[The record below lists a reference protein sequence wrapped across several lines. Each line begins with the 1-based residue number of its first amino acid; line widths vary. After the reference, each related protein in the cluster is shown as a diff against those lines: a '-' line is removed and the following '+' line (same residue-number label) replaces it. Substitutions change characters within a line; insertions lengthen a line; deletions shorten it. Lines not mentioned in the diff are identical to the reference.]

1 MTLPLS
7 PSYQNITGI
16 WSGVRPLSISYCEV
30 DMGTKAASNLIT
42 QEVKYLCQIVKSSG
56 ILAHQ
61 GDALMAIQDRSQSR
75 KIVYK
80 LTTSS

>member
-30 DMGTKAASNLIT
+30 DMGTKAASPRRF
-42 QEVKYLCQIVKSSG
+42 KYLCQIVKSSG

-61 GDALMAIQDRSQSR
+61 GDAQMAIYS
-75 KIVYK
+75 Y
-80 LTTSS
+80 